1 MALALGIGWGLSGP
15 LYADWPQLG
24 RRGESERVLAL
35 SARNGE
41 TLWTYEYPAPLP
53 REILTRVMFTNALRI
68 DGHVYASSGDL
79 GAVPMVAVDV
89 RTGAVAWRDRSFGR
103 LNMVRVGD
111 RVLVLDEKGTLGL
124 VTLSPQGLTVHSRCS
139 SGTT

>member
-1 MALALGIGWGLSGP
+1 MPPTPSRIFVALVLGIGWGLSGP

-53 REILTRVMFTNALRI
+53 REILTRVMFTKALRI
-68 DGHVYASSGDL
+68 DGHDYASAISARCPWWRSTCGQAPSPGATEASAGSTWSG
-79 GAVPMVAVDV
+79 
-89 RTGAVAWRDRSFGR
+89 
-103 LNMVRVGD
+103 
-111 RVLVLDEKGTLGL
+111 
-124 VTLSPQGLTVHSRCS
+124 
-139 SGTT
+139 